1 MGPHAWNI
9 VNIGEKPYHLDVT
22 WDISFPESTRI
33 AYDYFNLSDDLM
45 NLEHNPENVI
55 PKCNKGSANQF
66 IKSRRDFQTRYT
78 LLKYIQA
85 QIEQGKKKLVF
96 RINGRLKNENI
107 VPVIEKFLQKKYQ
120 NTEAEKVVSLYKANK
135 KIGVY
140 YMRVS

>member
-33 AYDYFNLSDDLM
+33 TYDYFNLTDDLM

-55 PKCNKGSANQF
+55 PKCNKGSANHF
-66 IKSRRDFQTRYT
+66 IKNRRDFQTRYT
-78 LLKYIQA
+78 LLKYIQV
-85 QIEQGKKKLVF
+85 QIEQGKKNLVF

-107 VPVIEKFLQKKYQ
+107 VTVIEEFLQKNIRIQKQ
-120 NTEAEKVVSLYKANK
+120 KKSFLYIKQIRK
-135 KIGVY
+135 LVFII
-140 YMRVS
+140 

>member
-33 AYDYFNLSDDLM
+33 TYDYFNLTDDLM

-55 PKCNKGSANQF
+55 PKCNKGSANYF
-66 IKSRRDFQTRYT
+66 IKNRRDFQTRYT
-78 LLKYIQA
+78 LLKYIQV

-107 VPVIEKFLQKKYQ
+107 VTVIEEFLQKNIRIQKQ
-120 NTEAEKVVSLYKANK
+120 KKSFLYIKQIRK
-135 KIGVY
+135 LVFII
-140 YMRVS
+140 